1 MRGHI
6 KERSPGHFAIILD
19 VQDANGKRRRKWH
32 SFKGTKRKAEIEC
45 ARLISEMENGAYVE
59 PAKTTLAQFFERW
72 LRYIK
77 PNVSP
82 RTHER
87 YEQIATKKTSVR

>member
-19 VQDANGKRRRKWH
+19 LQHTNGKRRRKWH

-45 ARLISEMENGAYVE
+45 ARLISEMESGAYVE
-59 PAKTTLAQFFERW
+59 PAKTTVAHFFERW
-72 LRYIK
+72 LNTSSQTSRRAPVNGMSK
-77 PNVSP
+77 SQ
-82 RTHER
+82 R
-87 YEQIATKKTSVR
+87 KTSAR